1 MPETGTTFMQY
12 DAAYSLIVHE
22 LENKLPVY
30 VTYHNAAHTK
40 SVVEAAILL
49 SESEGVS
56 EEEKTIIKTAALFHD
71 AGFLKSNKNHE
82 EGSCAIARRYLPDF
96 GYSGEQI
103 EAVCRCILAT
113 RLPQKPA
120 SLMEKI
126 LCDADL
132 HYLGTNDYAANAE
145 RLFREFRHFGTVKSR
160 NEWNE
165 RQIRFLGA
173 HRFFT
178 QSAIDMYQATKEA
191 NAKSIAHYA
200 QQHRNVGQLILNDCS
215 LIAVGVLS
223 AGFALKGFLVPNH
236 FFDGGVTGISL
247 LVHELFHVNLAYVI
261 IALNLPFIVAGYFS
275 VGKQFA
281 YKTVFAIVLLGIFL
295 LLLPYPVITSDKLL
309 ISIFGGVFLGLGVG
323 LVMRAGGALDGIEV
337 VALHTLR
344 RTNFTITEVILGL
357 NIIIFSIAAFQFGV
371 ESALYSVLT
380 YYSATR
386 MINYVVEGWHA
397 YIGVTIVSGESDLI
411 KNNLVNEMGRAIT
424 VYKGERGFLPGK
436 FHERLECDIIFTVV
450 SRMEF
455 RKLKNIVYESD
466 GNAFIFVST
475 IRDAAGG
482 IIQQRRTH

>member
-1 MPETGTTFMQY
+1 MSETGTTLVQY
-12 DAAYSLIVHE
+12 DAAYRLVVDE
-22 LENKLPVY
+22 LEHKLPVY
-30 VTYHNAAHTK
+30 ITYHNAAHTK

-49 SESEGVS
+49 AESEGVS

-71 AGFLKSNKNHE
+71 AGFLKSNKSHE

-103 EAVCRCILAT
+103 EEVCKCILAT

-120 SLMEKI
+120 TLVEKI

-132 HYLGTNDYAANAE
+132 HYLGTNDYNANAE
-145 RLFREFRHFGTVKSR
+145 RLFHEFRYFGAIKSR
-160 NEWNE
+160 KEWNA
-165 RQIRFLGA
+165 RQLRFLGA

-178 QSAIDMYQATKEA
+178 QSARDMYQTTKEVNVTA
-191 NAKSIAHYA
+191 IAHYA
-200 QQHRNVGQLILNDCS
+200 QQHTNVAKVILGDLC
-215 LIAVGVLS
+215 LIALGVFS

-247 LVHELFHVNLAYVI
+247 LVHELFHVNLAYAI
-261 IALNLPFIVAGYFS
+261 IALNFPFIIAGYFS

-281 YKTVFAIVLLGIFL
+281 YKTVFGIILLGAFL

-323 LVMRAGGALDGIEV
+323 FVMRAGGALDGIEV

-380 YYSATR
+380 YYSASR

-397 YIGVTIVSGESDLI
+397 YIGVTIVSGASDLI

-466 GNAFIFVST
+466 SNAFIFVST

-482 IIQQRRTH
+482 IIQRRHTH